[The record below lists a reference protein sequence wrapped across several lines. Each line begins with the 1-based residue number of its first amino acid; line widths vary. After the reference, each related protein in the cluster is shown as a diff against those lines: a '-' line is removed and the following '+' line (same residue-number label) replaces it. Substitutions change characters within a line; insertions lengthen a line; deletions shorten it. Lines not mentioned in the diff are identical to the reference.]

1 MWYSHDSLP
10 RRPEKYVAEHL
21 HEDGRLFRVGSRVL
35 QLADATEVRHQM
47 AQRAT
52 MMFR

>member
-1 MWYSHDSLP
+1 
-10 RRPEKYVAEHL
+10 VAEHL